1 MKDKK
6 TLNGVTIRVRC
17 EDERIFQRL
26 FYRLWNSRTLHTSML
41 FVCCPRSGRGDCE
54 KTSNLASHAYIL
66 CPSRK
71 SNAIQKSLYS
81 TRCFH
86 RHPQVGTLA
95 VLIPLPPIVF
105 H

>member
-1 MKDKK
+1 MNRKDKK
-6 TLNGVTIRVRC
+6 TLNGFTIRVRC

-26 FYRLWNSRTLHTSML
+26 FYRLWNSRTLHTTML
-41 FVCCPRSGRGDCE
+41 FVCCQRSVRGDCE
-54 KTSNLASHAYIL
+54 KISNLASHAYIL

-86 RHPQVGTLA
+86 LHPQFGTDGE
-95 VLIPLPPIVF
+95 LIALPL
-105 H
+105 